1 MSIPQLLDAAPVKH
15 SCDSFLIEQYKDP
28 QLADMAHYLQMKT
41 LPADRERSQRV
52 VSQSPLFMMVEG
64 VLCFIRK
71 SCTPCPVVP
80 QHLRNQLMEEHHR
93 RPCGSHFA
101 GKKLFQTMV
110 RHWWWQGMHSDIM
123 QFTQNC
129 PECTIVS
136 GGGKT
141 VHPPLHPIEV
151 QRPFQV
157 VGVQKAHRIARILCD
172 ELIPMFG
179 VPEALLSD
187 RGTNLLSHL
196 MRDVCRILGIKKL
209 NTTAYHPQCNGMV
222 ERLYRT
228 LKAMLRKH
236 AGRFG
241 LQWDQFLPGALWA
254 YRNTPHE
261 STKEKPSFLLFGMDL
276 RSPSQA
282 ALFPPSSLTP
292 TTVEDYREELIT
304 SLSVARELAAAS
316 IKESQ
321 YQSKQRYDRKATVRQ
336 FRQGDWVLVRFLS
349 DETGRTRKLSQ
360 PWHGPYR
367 VLDHTDTT
375 IKLEK
380 VYRAEHAPLHV
391 HKSRVKFC
399 PLDLPPGYYWY
410 GRRHC
415 CPGKVPE
422 WVQHLTEAQDSLEHV
437 DPCYTQQTALPEFA
451 LDDAGDKQDYELPDV
466 QEHAKGTTGQDDP
479 CHTPHVKTHND
490 TGEPASPLNKCPEDA
505 QGSLSDTITNQG
517 MSEIHPHS
525 QTLTCLPPDTL

>member
-1 MSIPQLLDAAPVKH
+1 MVWAISHFRCYLYGHAVTIYTDHSAVRAVLENPNSSGRHARWWTRVYGSGIRNITIVYRPGKANSNADALSRNPVQDAPDIGVGEEEIQVADISSDPVPSSMSIPQLLDAAPAKH
-15 SCDSFLIEQYKDP
+15 SCDSFLIEQCKDP
-28 QLADMAHYLQMKT
+28 QLADMAHYLQTKT

-80 QHLRNQLMEEHHR
+80 QHLRKQLMEEHHR
-93 RPCGSHFA
+93 GLCGSHFA

-157 VGVQKAHRIARILCD
+157 VGVDIMDLPLTKQGNRHVLVFQDHFSKWPMVYAIPDQQAHRIAQILCD
-172 ELIPMFG
+172 KMIPMFG

-196 MRDVCRILGIKKL
+196 MKDVCRILGIKKL

-222 ERLYRT
+222 ERLNRT

-304 SLSVARELAAAS
+304 SLSVARELTAAS
-316 IKESQ
+316 IK
-321 YQSKQRYDRKATVRQ
+321 
-336 FRQGDWVLVRFLS
+336 
-349 DETGRTRKLSQ
+349 
-360 PWHGPYR
+360 
-367 VLDHTDTT
+367 
-375 IKLEK
+375 
-380 VYRAEHAPLHV
+380 
-391 HKSRVKFC
+391 
-399 PLDLPPGYYWY
+399 
-410 GRRHC
+410 
-415 CPGKVPE
+415 
-422 WVQHLTEAQDSLEHV
+422 
-437 DPCYTQQTALPEFA
+437 DPIP
-451 LDDAGDKQDYELPDV
+451 V
-466 QEHAKGTTGQDDP
+466 
-479 CHTPHVKTHND
+479 
-490 TGEPASPLNKCPEDA
+490 
-505 QGSLSDTITNQG
+505 
-517 MSEIHPHS
+517 
-525 QTLTCLPPDTL
+525 